1 MDIYTVSFFG
11 HREIE
16 NALEVERKLETKITE
31 LIQTKQYIEFL
42 VGREGEFDILAASVV
57 KRVKKQMNYN
67 NCSITWVLPYMKA
80 EFKNNEKEFLEYY
93 DDVEICERSAKAHFK
108 SAMQIRNRAM
118 VDKSDFVI
126 CCIQHK
132 TVERTRQYSMLKNII
147 KILSMWLKKTSSS
160 RLRFGS
166 CLFFYSALLC
176 SIFQKFI
183 YFIGYCVLNYLIED
197 MIII

>member
-16 NALEVERKLETKITE
+16 NALEVERKLEAKITE

-57 KRVKKQMNYN
+57 RRVKKQMDYG
-67 NCSITWVLPYMKA
+67 NCSLIWVLPYMKA
-80 EFKNNEKEFLEYY
+80 EFRDNEKNFLDYY
-93 DDVEICERSAKAHFK
+93 DDIEICEQSAKAHYK

-118 VDKSDFVI
+118 VDRSDLVI

-132 TVERTRQYSMLKNII
+132 SGGAYKTVQYAQKQGQTVINI
-147 KILSMWLKKTSSS
+147 
-160 RLRFGS
+160 
-166 CLFFYSALLC
+166 A
-176 SIFQKFI
+176 
-183 YFIGYCVLNYLIED
+183 
-197 MIII
+197 

>member
-16 NALEVERKLETKITE
+16 NALEVERKLEGKITE

-57 KRVKKQMNYN
+57 KRVKKQMDYG
-67 NCSITWVLPYMKA
+67 NCSLIWVLPYMKA
-80 EFKNNEKEFLEYY
+80 EFRDNEKEFLEYY
-93 DDVEICERSAKAHFK
+93 DDVEICEQSTKAHFK

-118 VDKSDFVI
+118 VDRADLVI

-132 TVERTRQYSMLKNII
+132 NGGAYKTVQYAEKQDKNI
-147 KILSMWLKKTSSS
+147 
-160 RLRFGS
+160 F
-166 CLFFYSALLC
+166 
-176 SIFQKFI
+176 
-183 YFIGYCVLNYLIED
+183 VL
-197 MIII
+197 